1 MKFKSLFLIMVL
13 GILAFLAAACSRDG
27 VREPLPSGPSTSFRT
42 FTLTANPNILYV
54 GRERRPTSE
63 VKVVLRE
70 GGRPVM
76 NAVVYFTV
84 ISGRGTFKPD
94 YADRLSVQTNE
105 YGVASAILVGPIQS
119 EISGSDFWITVQALL
134 QTPTPD
140 YVSKEVD
147 IRVLRI
153 GD

>member
-13 GILAFLAAACSRDG
+13 GTLAFLAAACSRDG

-54 GRERRPTSE
+54 GWERRPTSE
-63 VKVVLRE
+63 VKAVLRE
-70 GGRPVM
+70 GGRPVI
-76 NAVVYFTV
+76 NAVVFFTV
-84 ISGRGTFKPD
+84 ISGRGAFKPD
-94 YADRLSVQTNE
+94 YTNRLAVQTNE
-105 YGVASAILVGPIQS
+105 YGVASVILVGPLLS
-119 EISGSDFWITVQALL
+119 ETGEDHWVKVEAVL

-147 IRVLRI
+147 IRVLLM
-153 GD
+153 DD